1 MTRWSRAVIGLAFVI
16 NLCSLHDG
24 LAQTPSAGH
33 GSEVQIYE
41 KFRAWTTQ
49 QPSGGRDPSLLER
62 LFHRS
67 M

>member
-1 MTRWSRAVIGLAFVI
+1 MVPCSDRPRVRHQSVG
-16 NLCSLHDG
+16 SLHNG
-24 LAQTPSAGH
+24 LAQTPSPGH